1 MVILSVSSS
10 IHGLKLG
17 SPVVMLRYDEEFEWG
32 WGSRGRQLGHRGHA
46 LAELGDTV
54 HESG

>member
-10 IHGLKLG
+10 VHGLKLG

-46 LAELGDTV
+46 LAELRDTV